1 MEFWFVFIGVLAF
14 IALFCSARC
23 LFVRLIGLGK
33 IKRICKT
40 KGYKLHPAHKLWAFG
55 SKQSSKCD
63 FYIETDNEVLAVKL
77 FGMPRKRSVLIVN
90 ENGEY
95 VIRSYIVVFSYSPGC
110 RTPFDSKPKRIPAYD
125 FRYKYKE
132 GWEHKN
138 LQRVVLVTPE
148 PIELIHRREN
158 GGDVLVGSSMGVR
171 GIEYYCSSCFIK
183 YLENL

>member
-1 MEFWFVFIGVLAF
+1 MEFWYALIGIVAV
-14 IALFCSARC
+14 IALFPYIRC
-23 LFVRLIGLGK
+23 FFKRLKCAGK
-33 IKRICKT
+33 IKSLCQS
-40 KGYKLHPAHKLWAFG
+40 KGYKIHATHPLWFLG
-55 SKQSSKCD
+55 SKHAKKCD
-63 FYIETDNEVLAVKL
+63 FYIETANEVLAVKL

-110 RTPFDSKPKRIPAYD
+110 RTPFDSKPKRMPAYD

-158 GGDVLVGSSMGVR
+158 GGDVLAGSNMGVR

-183 YLENL
+183 RLENL

>member
-1 MEFWFVFIGVLAF
+1 MDFWILLIGIVTLVVLF
-14 IALFCSARC
+14 PYIRC
-23 LFVRLIGLGK
+23 LIIRLVSIGK
-33 IKRICKT
+33 IKKVCKI
-40 KGYKLHPAHKLWAFG
+40 KGYKLYPTHKFWCLG
-55 SKQSSKCD
+55 SKKYLNCD
-63 FYIETDNEVLAVKL
+63 VYIETDNDVLAVKL

-110 RTPFDSKPKRIPAYD
+110 RTPFDSKPKRMPEYD

-132 GWEHKN
+132 GWEHKH
-138 LQRVVLVTPE
+138 LQRVVLVTPA

-158 GGDVLVGSSMGVR
+158 GGDVLVGSSMGVK